1 MVASPGQ
8 QQSGGEVVMDGSAPR
23 RMSAEQCQNECR
35 TDLRCKVLS
44 RIFTIF
50 IRLELKALTSTLS
63 LYTPFYNFMISEFLM
78 SSSES
83 ATRSRGYLKE
93 AVSGGL
99 GP

>member
-44 RIFTIF
+44 RIFTI
-50 IRLELKALTSTLS
+50 LLVWKLKALLR
-63 LYTPFYNFMISEFLM
+63 L
-78 SSSES
+78 
-83 ATRSRGYLKE
+83 
-93 AVSGGL
+93 
-99 GP
+99 

>member
-50 IRLELKALTSTLS
+50 ICLEIEGI
-63 LYTPFYNFMISEFLM
+63 NFD
-78 SSSES
+78 SES
-83 ATRSRGYLKE
+83 LH
-93 AVSGGL
+93 L
-99 GP
+99 LFIIL